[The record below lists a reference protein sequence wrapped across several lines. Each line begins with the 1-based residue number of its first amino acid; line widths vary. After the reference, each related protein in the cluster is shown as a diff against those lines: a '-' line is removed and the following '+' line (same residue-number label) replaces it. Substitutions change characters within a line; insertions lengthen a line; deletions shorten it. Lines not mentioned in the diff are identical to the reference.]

1 MDYNIISDN
10 YDKYINT
17 CIETILNKHFTIDE
31 ISLSRN
37 YILASDIE
45 DDEFITLI
53 KKHRLEMIN
62 NKIEHTKRVV
72 KNIISMSEKMNLS
85 VDFTKIV
92 KTTALLHDIG
102 RFAQV
107 LFSDTFI
114 DSYAFKDKEFH
125 NHAEFGAKILNDGEF
140 VNLGGD
146 LKHLPVVYL
155 AVLHHQDQYLKGYL
169 ASKINDSFNNLDV
182 EDLLSGS
189 LDLNES
195 EKLIVALLTQ
205 MVKDVDMLD
214 IIYQRLTGDIP
225 LEREWILKKN
235 KNGLDNLALAW
246 GVSVD
251 DILEYNKISKK
262 DTLLNDEIKIPV
274 IKIPDEK
281 FFVADDIKR
290 AIYNGDDID
299 LKTLQS
305 RDDFTF
311 ITAHWWVLYHFL
323 KNISFTS
330 NLMVLQETNLLD
342 KLYEKFPPRF
352 KPHMKEIIEYAK
364 EVLLKE
370 TIENSDNL
378 IYVRRKAY

>member
-274 IKIPDEK
+274 IKIPDEE

-378 IYVRRKAY
+378 IYVRRKPY